1 MTITLNTVEARVLG
15 CLVEKSITTPDYYPL
30 TVNSIVAACNQ
41 KSNRAP
47 IMSVDE
53 ETARKTLDALRYEH
67 HIVWE
72 ISQAGSRTLK
82 YRHDVAGVIGLT
94 DPELAVICVLL
105 LRGPQTPGELRSRT
119 ARMHAFGDV
128 SEILLTLSDLQSEDR
143 GPLVVKL
150 RREPGC
156 REPRFMHRFSDLVDA
171 IADADDEKA
180 GSSISVGEASTDR
193 CEAVGQSYG
202 TASEE
207 GMGRQLAGQIAALQ
221 AEIENLRREVN
232 ELKENS
238 EKQQPHSN

>member
-1 MTITLNTVEARVLG
+1 MTIALNTDEARVLG

-41 KSNRAP
+41 KSNRDP

-72 ISQAGSRTLK
+72 VSQAGSRTLK

-94 DPELAVICVLL
+94 DPELTVICVLL

-128 SEILLTLSDLQSEDR
+128 SEVLLTLSDLQSEDR

-156 REPRFMHRFSDLVDA
+156 REPRFMHLLCGPIDAAVDV
-171 IADADDEKA
+171 DGEEA
-180 GSSISVGEASTDR
+180 GSAISVGEASNDR
-193 CEAVGQSYG
+193 YQAVRQSHAAG
-202 TASEE
+202 SD
-207 GMGRQLAGQIAALQ
+207 GSMIRQLAEKIAAMQ

-232 ELKENS
+232 ELKADKE
-238 EKQQPHSN
+238 QGQPHSL